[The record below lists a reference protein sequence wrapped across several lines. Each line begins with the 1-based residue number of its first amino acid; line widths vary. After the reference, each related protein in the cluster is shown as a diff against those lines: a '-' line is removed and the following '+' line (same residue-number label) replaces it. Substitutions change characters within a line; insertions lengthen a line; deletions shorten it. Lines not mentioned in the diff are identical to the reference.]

1 MTSTLLSPETVTMT
15 SSFSRRDFLRV
26 SAASLGLSFAVPGLE
41 LRAANARGAE
51 RQKSFLTIWLSGG
64 PSQLETWDPH
74 PGTTIGGD
82 KGVKAIQTKI
92 PDALIADLYPQT
104 AEQMHHVSIIRS
116 LVSKE
121 GDHERGAYM
130 LHTGYR
136 PEPTLVH
143 PSIGAIAAHELS
155 DITIEIPHFVA
166 LGTAPFPPRGG
177 FLGDK
182 LDAYR
187 VYNPGQNGQ
196 NLQPNVGNDRQERR
210 LKNLDVVS
218 QSFRR
223 GRGVRV
229 DQTLHQHTIDA
240 ALRMMTSEQL
250 KAFKVD
256 DEPAAVRDAYGRQPF
271 GTGCLVARRLLEVG
285 VRSIE
290 VSLDGFDSHANNLVA
305 HTNRARELDP
315 ALATLF
321 RELAERDLLPSTVV
335 LVTGEF
341 GRTPKINPLQG
352 RDHWPTGFSCLIG
365 GGGLR
370 GGAVLGATDPTGAKS
385 QPEVPITVADLY
397 ATVLHSLG
405 IDYAKEVITPIL
417 RPMKYCE
424 GTPIEKLRHT

>member
-1 MTSTLLSPETVTMT
+1 MSIHSV
-15 SSFSRRDFLRV
+15 SRRDFLRL
-26 SAASLGLSFAVPGLE
+26 SAATLGLSFAVPGLN
-41 LRAANARGAE
+41 LRAAEARGSE
-51 RQKSFLTIWLSGG
+51 RKKSFLTIWLAGG

-74 PGTTIGGD
+74 PGTSIGGGND
-82 KGVKAIQTKI
+82 GVKAIKSTI
-92 PDALIADLYPQT
+92 PDAMIADLYPQM
-104 AEQMHHVSIIRS
+104 AEQLHHVSLIRS

-130 LHTGYR
+130 LHTGYK
-136 PEPTLVH
+136 PETTLVH
-143 PSIGAIAAHELS
+143 PSIGAIATHELS
-155 DITIEIPHFVA
+155 NDKVEIPQFVS
-166 LGTAPFPPRGG
+166 LGNSPFPPRGG

-187 VYNPGQNGQ
+187 IFNPGQNGQ
-196 NLQPNVGNDRQERR
+196 NLRPNVDNDRQQRR
-210 LKNLDVVS
+210 LQNLEVIG

-229 DQTLHQHTIDA
+229 DQTLHQHTVDA

-250 KAFKVD
+250 KAFQVT
-256 DEPAAVRDAYGRQPF
+256 DEPAAIRDAYGRESF

-290 VSLDGFDSHANNLVA
+290 VSLNGFDSHAKNMEA
-305 HTNRARELDP
+305 HTNRAKELDP

-321 RELAERDLLPSTVV
+321 KDLVDRDLLQSTVV
-335 LVTGEF
+335 LVIGEF
-341 GRTPKINPLQG
+341 GRTPKINPLGG

-370 GGAVLGATDPTGAKS
+370 SGAVIGATDPTGEKV
-385 QPEVPITVADLY
+385 QPESPIEVANLY
-397 ATVLHSLG
+397 ATVLQTLG
-405 IDYAKEVITPIL
+405 VDYTKEVITPIG

-424 GTPIEKLRHT
+424 GTPIAQLVNA